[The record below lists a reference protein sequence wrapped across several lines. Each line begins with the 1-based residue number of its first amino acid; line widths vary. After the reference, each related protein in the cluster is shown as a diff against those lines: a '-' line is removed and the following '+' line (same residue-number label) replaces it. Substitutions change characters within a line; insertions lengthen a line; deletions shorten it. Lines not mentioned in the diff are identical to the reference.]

1 MNLKKVII
9 SNLFS
14 LGQIDLD
21 VPTGLTLIYGFS
33 LDDKGSSTG
42 AGKSSLAHK
51 AICWGLFGD
60 NITGIKGD
68 GVINIHASSPYFIQI
83 DILKNK
89 STYRIYRSRKPT
101 ELKLHLID
109 SITNVILKDLTQQI
123 SAQTQEIINSILGL
137 NYETWLMTNFFG
149 QGKNISFIGLS
160 SPKQRDTLSQ
170 LLPINIIDKWE
181 ENADLFCKN
190 KFNDIEV
197 LTSSNFEHQN
207 AVISKSQIIKFIQN
221 KQNLLQVN
229 FNLINNQ
236 LILQQKQIDEYKSI
250 IEKTRKQLQIISQTK
265 EIFVKKRNK
274 TKLFHKL
281 IDVLTYRLEKIQ
293 QIRVQALILIKEL
306 EGLKVSL
313 CNYCGN
319 QLTKEQAKEKKN
331 KRIKIRNKLR
341 NLKVD
346 KLDKFKDFTNK
357 LIQTTRS
364 CFNTVGIE
372 LEKYIHIISY
382 EEALKKQQEEYFD
395 KLHQLELEKI
405 PSNDQIKEELKSNKY
420 LLLTELGALIK
431 LNYKI
436 LKSLKQTL
444 HDSHIQY
451 EGYLEW
457 KKIFKNDL
465 RHFFFLNVTKFL
477 TNRSNYYI
485 KQLGNPQI
493 KISFVLEE
501 NKLGVSVRSE
511 TGGENY
517 DMFSGGEQQL
527 TSFAVS
533 LALADLAE
541 SQIGSECGFTVLDE
555 PFTNLGAI
563 NSQNVIDFI
572 NKELV
577 TRKNN
582 IFLISN
588 EEFLQDLIPEQIKVT
603 KLNGISQVEV

>member
-83 DILKNK
+83 DI
-89 STYRIYRSRKPT
+89 
-101 ELKLHLID
+101 LKLHLID

-306 EGLKVSL
+306 EGLKGSL

-346 KLDKFKDFTNK
+346 K
-357 LIQTTRS
+357 
-364 CFNTVGIE
+364 
-372 LEKYIHIISY
+372 
-382 EEALKKQQEEYFD
+382 
-395 KLHQLELEKI
+395 LEKI

-501 NKLGVSVRSE
+501 NKLGVSGRSE

>member
-1 MNLKKVII
+1 MNIKVLLKKLE
-9 SNLFS
+9 N
-14 LGQIDLD
+14 
-21 VPTGLTLIYGFS
+21 
-33 LDDKGSSTG
+33 
-42 AGKSSLAHK
+42 
-51 AICWGLFGD
+51 
-60 NITGIKGD
+60 
-68 GVINIHASSPYFIQI
+68 
-83 DILKNK
+83 
-89 STYRIYRSRKPT
+89 
-101 ELKLHLID
+101 
-109 SITNVILKDLTQQI
+109 
-123 SAQTQEIINSILGL
+123 
-137 NYETWLMTNFFG
+137 NY
-149 QGKNISFIGLS
+149 
-160 SPKQRDTLSQ
+160 
-170 LLPINIIDKWE
+170 
-181 ENADLFCKN
+181 
-190 KFNDIEV
+190 
-197 LTSSNFEHQN
+197 
-207 AVISKSQIIKFIQN
+207 
-221 KQNLLQVN
+221 
-229 FNLINNQ
+229 
-236 LILQQKQIDEYKSI
+236 
-250 IEKTRKQLQIISQTK
+250 
-265 EIFVKKRNK
+265 
-274 TKLFHKL
+274 KLFHKL

-306 EGLKVSL
+306 EGLKGSL

-555 PFTNLGAI
+555 PFTNLGEINYMSFRQTLKNLHYLDSLNNDPINFHICSEGGLLDYAYSLYDHMQSI
-563 NSQNVIDFI
+563 NSPTNTIGSGFICSAAVILLI
-572 NKELV
+572 CGTNKRMATETSSVMLHPA
-577 TRKNN
+577 
-582 IFLISN
+582 
-588 EEFLQDLIPEQIKVT
+588 E
-603 KLNGISQVEV
+603 SQVSGNVEHMEANKNMLSLSEEVRYNLFAKHTRWPAAKWKKKEREKREIWFSPKEMLSMGMIDEIVKN